1 MKRFL
6 KKIHLWLSIPF
17 GLIIAVIC
25 LSGASLVFET
35 EISELTNR
43 KLYFVDKVGEE
54 ALPVGELLDKVSHT
68 LPDSV
73 SVTGVNIPSDPKRA
87 YQVNLSQPR
96 RASVYVD
103 QYTGEVKGQYKR
115 GGFFTF
121 MIRAHRWLLDSM
133 KPGGGVFVGKLIVG
147 ISTLAFVFV
156 LITGIIVWVPRTLKA
171 LRHRVKISVNKGW
184 KRFWYDLHVTGGIY
198 AVVFLLAMALTGL
211 TWSFPWYRTGF
222 YKVFGVETQQQQ
234 GQQNQQR
241 QGGGNS
247 GPGSATAGN
256 TTGEGRGGNTTE
268 GQQRQNRGQ
277 EGSRGEERER
287 TAEVVPVEP
296 HSPFAHWQRV
306 YDELSAR
313 NPDFNRIS
321 VSAGSAN
328 VSFSRWGN
336 QRASDR
342 YTFDKSTGAITDAAL
357 YRDQERS
364 GKLRGWIYSVHV
376 GSWGGLF
383 SKILTFL
390 AALIGGTLPLTGYY
404 IWIRRIVNRRKAAR
418 MIQNQGCHA

>member
-1 MKRFL
+1 MKRAF
-6 KKIHLWLSIPF
+6 KKIHLWLSVPF
-17 GLIIAVIC
+17 GLIITIIC

-43 KLYFVDKVGEE
+43 SLYFVDKAGEDPIPAE
-54 ALPVGELLDKVSHT
+54 ELLAMVSVT

-73 SVTGVNIPSDPKRA
+73 SATGINIFSDPRRA
-87 YQVNLSQPR
+87 YQVTLSQPR

-103 QYTGEVKGQYKR
+103 QYTGEVKGQYNR

-121 MIRAHRWLLDSM
+121 MLRAHRWLLDSM
-133 KPGGGVFVGKLIVG
+133 KPGEGVFVGKLIVG
-147 ISTLAFVFV
+147 ISTLAFVLV
-156 LITGIIVWVPRTLKA
+156 LITGIVIWIPKTVKA
-171 LRHRVKISVNKGW
+171 LKHRLQISTHKGW

-222 YKVFGVETQQQQ
+222 YKVFGATTQQQSL
-234 GQQNQQR
+234 GR
-241 QGGGNS
+241 QGGE
-247 GPGSATAGN
+247 GN
-256 TTGEGRGGNTTE
+256 TGQGGNTAKA
-268 GQQRQNRGQ
+268 GQQQAGGRQGQ
-277 EGSRGEERER
+277 PGGESGKQGTGKILPE
-287 TAEVVPVEP
+287 
-296 HSPFAHWQRV
+296 SPFAHWQQV
-306 YDELSAR
+306 YEEIAVQ
-313 NPDFNRIS
+313 NPDYNRIS

-328 VSFSRWGN
+328 VSYSRWGN

-342 YTFDKSTGAITDAAL
+342 YTFDKATGTITGASL
-357 YRDQERS
+357 YKDQERS

-390 AALIGGTLPLTGYY
+390 AAFIGGTLPLTGYY
-404 IWIRRIVNRRKAAR
+404 LWIRKMMNRRKVAKTLQAAGTP
-418 MIQNQGCHA
+418 M

>member
-1 MKRFL
+1 MKRFF
-6 KKIHLWLSIPF
+6 KKIHLWLSVPF
-17 GLIIAVIC
+17 GLIITIIC
-25 LSGASLVFET
+25 FSGASLVFET

-43 KLYFVDKVGEE
+43 SLYFVDKVGEE
-54 ALPVGELLDKVSHT
+54 AIPADELLAVVSAT

-73 SVTGVNIPSDPKRA
+73 SATGVNISSDPRRA
-87 YQVNLSQPR
+87 YQVTLSQPR

-121 MIRAHRWLLDSM
+121 MLRTHRWLLDSM

-147 ISTLAFVFV
+147 ISTIAFVFV
-156 LITGIIVWVPRTLKA
+156 LITGIIVWIPKTLKA
-171 LRHRVKISVNKGW
+171 LKHRLRISTSKGW
-184 KRFWYDLHVTGGIY
+184 RRFWYDLHVTGGIY

-222 YKVFGVETQQQQ
+222 YKVFGAATQQQSQ
-234 GQQNQQR
+234 GQQGGQGAGQGNQGQAR
-241 QGGGNS
+241 AQAQGGN
-247 GPGSATAGN
+247 AAQAG
-256 TTGEGRGGNTTE
+256 R
-268 GQQRQNRGQ
+268 
-277 EGSRGEERER
+277 SGEERQGQSGEER
-287 TAEVVPVEP
+287 GRHGSKEVLPEN
-296 HSPFAHWQRV
+296 PFAHWQQV
-306 YDELSAR
+306 YDEVAAQ

-328 VSFSRWGN
+328 VSYSRWGN

-342 YTFDKSTGAITDAAL
+342 YTFDKSTGAITEASL
-357 YRDQERS
+357 YKDQDRS

-390 AALIGGTLPLTGYY
+390 AAFIGGTLPLTGYY
-404 IWIRRIVNRRKAAR
+404 LWIKRMLNRRKVAKTLQAAGTP
-418 MIQNQGCHA
+418 M